1 MENKY
6 TDCSLGLL
14 FQISLCPAWK
24 KTALTIYGHSSE
36 TLEIAAASA
45 WLSVQPLVNTSMCK
59 TVIRRAFQ
67 SQFYFK
73 GLLGRYYATRKPMA
87 PASVTPNYIPNSI
100 KWKQT
105 AAVTIKKKGL
115 RQTGSALWEKK
126 VTDWHR
132 FVILYLKCILT
143 RKMQRRGISSSWLK
157 FTWRMFK
164 GETVTP
170 NVCEW
175 NKQGV
180 KDEW

>member
-73 GLLGRYYATRKPMA
+73 GLLGEILRYP
-87 PASVTPNYIPNSI
+87 
-100 KWKQT
+100 
-105 AAVTIKKKGL
+105 
-115 RQTGSALWEKK
+115 
-126 VTDWHR
+126 
-132 FVILYLKCILT
+132 
-143 RKMQRRGISSSWLK
+143 
-157 FTWRMFK
+157 
-164 GETVTP
+164 
-170 NVCEW
+170 
-175 NKQGV
+175 
-180 KDEW
+180 